1 MKCEECGRQMF
12 KNETQ
17 CPYCGYVYGPSRTT
31 QFLLT
36 LVGAAL
42 LFIGWLIW
50 KG

>member
-1 MKCEECGRQMF
+1 ML

-17 CPYCGYVYGPSRTT
+17 CPYCGYLYGPSRTT

-36 LVGAAL
+36 IAGVVVL
-42 LFIGWLIW
+42 LLAWFIW